1 MLLYCCVQNTKLH
14 MERLTDAGI
23 ATVKQRQDITRIVVH
38 KLTATH
44 GNYPSK
50 EKRKKVAGFLAE
62 ILRLDPHI
70 FYDEVTHDGFLV
82 RGLENARRRLA
93 R

>member
-1 MLLYCCVQNTKLH
+1 MQNTKLH
-14 MERLTDAGI
+14 MEYI
-23 ATVKQRQDITRIVVH
+23 ANSGAVTVKQRQDISRITVH
-38 KLTATH
+38 KLVATY

-50 EKRKKVAGFLAE
+50 EKRKKVAGILGDVLGLA
-62 ILRLDPHI
+62 PHI